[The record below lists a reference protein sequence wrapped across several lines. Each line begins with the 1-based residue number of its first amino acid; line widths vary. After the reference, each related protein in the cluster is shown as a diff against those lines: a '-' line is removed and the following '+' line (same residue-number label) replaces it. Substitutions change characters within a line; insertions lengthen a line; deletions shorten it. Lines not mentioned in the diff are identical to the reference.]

1 MQTIRGKIAAFAALL
16 LLGIAITA
24 CGGES
29 NPASSPSTAA
39 PNENEVTLRFYF
51 GGDKKSAADEVWKA
65 ISDYVKSKGLDV
77 KFDISTIPFGE
88 YKDKMLVMSASGD
101 EWDLNFD
108 GYWLAFHQ
116 MAGKGAYLNLNDLL
130 PKFAPH
136 LYQKYKETNT
146 LQAATVNGQIVA
158 LPWTMEMNARPYL
171 NWRSDLTKKAGI
183 NPAPGSIR
191 TIEDVDLFAHWFKM
205 AYPNKKF
212 ARFGPLP
219 IFLLRDELLDIGYHG
234 LVVSLNDPKLR
245 VMPVEQT
252 QAYRDAL
259 KMAKKWYDDGIINK
273 DMLVDREDGGIQWRN
288 GKMLLTLNGHE
299 WTFNK
304 TNFAEPDAEREGSLL
319 YPEKKTVNRTVLAN
333 VLAINRNSKNADRI
347 LRFLDMVET
356 DQKLYDLLVYGLS
369 GKTYVLKDR
378 MAVYP
383 EGMNTSTSNYMEWG
397 GQWAFW
403 KPQFMRPDPTYPEGF
418 WAREAEFAHES
429 HNIPSPIDGLFIS
442 EDKVKTEIAKRDQL
456 GTDIGRVIEAGIISG
471 SDVDKVADDYIAK
484 QKSAGLD
491 KIVADA
497 QLQVDAFLAS
507 KNK

>member
-1 MQTIRGKIAAFAALL
+1 
-16 LLGIAITA
+16 
-24 CGGES
+24 
-29 NPASSPSTAA
+29 
-39 PNENEVTLRFYF
+39 
-51 GGDKKSAADEVWKA
+51 
-65 ISDYVKSKGLDV
+65 
-77 KFDISTIPFGE
+77 
-88 YKDKMLVMSASGD
+88 
-101 EWDLNFD
+101 
-108 GYWLAFHQ
+108 
-116 MAGKGAYLNLNDLL
+116 
-130 PKFAPH
+130 
-136 LYQKYKETNT
+136 
-146 LQAATVNGQIVA
+146 
-158 LPWTMEMNARPYL
+158 
-171 NWRSDLTKKAGI
+171 
-183 NPAPGSIR
+183 
-191 TIEDVDLFAHWFKM
+191 
-205 AYPNKKF
+205 
-212 ARFGPLP
+212 
-219 IFLLRDELLDIGYHG
+219 
-234 LVVSLNDPKLR
+234 
-245 VMPVEQT
+245 
-252 QAYRDAL
+252 
-259 KMAKKWYDDGIINK
+259 
-273 DMLVDREDGGIQWRN
+273 
-288 GKMLLTLNGHE
+288 
-299 WTFNK
+299 
-304 TNFAEPDAEREGSLL
+304 
-319 YPEKKTVNRTVLAN
+319 
-333 VLAINRNSKNADRI
+333 LAINRNSKNADRI

-471 SDVDKVADDYIAK
+471 SDVDKVAEDYIAK